1 MQSFQKVQRYRVDF
15 VEHKRKGRKYL
26 LPRRSI
32 WNFQDMHHNTIRIK
46 AASSLDAILHGK
58 KKISILA
65 SRRNHQGEA
74 YLSDREQTRVFVCLS
89 IRCERT
95 ERTIVYYYKWKLNPI
110 EHSSF
115 L

>member
-1 MQSFQKVQRYRVDF
+1 MIVIDTLAEAYCVW
-15 VEHKRKGRKYL
+15 KYL
-26 LPRRSI
+26 LPRKSI
-32 WNFQDMHHNTIRIK
+32 WNIQDMHQNTIQIK
-46 AASSLDAILHGK
+46 AASSLDAILLGK
-58 KKISILA
+58 KKICILA
-65 SRRNHQGEA
+65 SRRSHQGEA

-95 ERTIVYYYKWKLNPI
+95 DRTIVYYLHKWKLKPM